1 VRALSR
7 RGVLGLAAG
16 AAAALATRPAARAS
30 GPRDWT
36 TIRHDDVVDGV
47 RQASEKSFLDE
58 FAQLMVRTARR
69 CVVDAGGWTVPSPIY
84 GDMYARDAF
93 WIGMAIGE
101 RGLSQAIVDQ
111 FRDDQVRNPDG
122 HAATFLSHTLPK
134 IKETDRPDESTAIYV
149 LHAHHL
155 WQMGGEI
162 DRGSLGGAYRYLA
175 EQTHEGWF
183 VTRGEWRPPGWPTGI
198 DDRGCFH
205 YWADTY
211 RPAAKPEQK
220 PEVFA
225 YSQGLVAVAM
235 RCLERMGVAVDGHL
249 VRGVEHAYATMTSPH
264 DYATLPQRAGAAI
277 LDVSSL
283 AGEALSLHWFDRS
296 LLGPG
301 RVVATLRAFKRCEHR
316 DGEFLGFRVISNP
329 DGGCRPDEEFI
340 VPISNPPG
348 YYHNGGSWLLY
359 DALALYV
366 AARHGIEGA
375 PDLFVQRLRSEVKY
389 EQESHEYLSTS
400 PDQLGQGEP
409 RRARY
414 GWNSFV
420 WRLFT

>member
-1 VRALSR
+1 MVRIGPLSDEQRQALERVR
-7 RGVLGLAAG
+7 RRAVGRVSQRAHMVLLSARDYTVEQIGEIVGVGE
-16 AAAALATRPAARAS
+16 
-30 GPRDWT
+30 
-36 TIRHDDVVDGV
+36 DVV
-47 RQASEKSFLDE
+47 RK
-58 FAQLMVRTARR
+58 
-69 CVVDAGGWTVPSPIY
+69 W
-84 GDMYARDAF
+84 
-93 WIGMAIGE
+93 
-101 RGLSQAIVDQ
+101 
-111 FRDDQVRNPDG
+111 
-122 HAATFLSHTLPK
+122 
-134 IKETDRPDESTAIYV
+134 
-149 LHAHHL
+149 LH
-155 WQMGGEI
+155 
-162 DRGSLGGAYRYLA
+162 RY
-175 EQTHEGWF
+175 QREG
-183 VTRGEWRPPGWPTGI
+183 PTGL

-225 YSQGLVAVAM
+225 YNQGLVAVAM

-283 AGEALSLHWFDRS
+283 TGEALSLHWFDRS

-316 DGEFLGFRVISNP
+316 DGDFLGFRVISNP
-329 DGGCRPDEEFI
+329 DGSCRPDEEFI